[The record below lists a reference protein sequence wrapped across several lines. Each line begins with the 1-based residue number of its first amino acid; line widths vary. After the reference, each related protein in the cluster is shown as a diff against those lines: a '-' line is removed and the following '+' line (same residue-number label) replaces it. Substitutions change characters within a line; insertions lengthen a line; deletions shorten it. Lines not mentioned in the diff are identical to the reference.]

1 MIAYLGNLLE
11 RVCNKTEFEVE
22 GWRKIPPLMEILE
35 KHVSAEVPKMKLN
48 TIQHDPIITR
58 EQFKDAEK
66 PLTVDKL
73 GNQRKIKDSW
83 IYRHFKESNTK
94 DTKIAIYVNAVLPI
108 NQNLCDR
115 IDIDEINGVGNHCV
129 VVKGLANWKNGNG
142 GTIECLEL
150 ENNGGCEQ
158 TKFIPVEHPF
168 FEEVCIKVKAEWQK
182 RDKRYLNKYGK
193 ELAEMKWGKNKL
205 ESDWYNRKKEPKQ
218 DTQKKL
224 TKEKWPDKYPMLFV
238 RAIHPC
244 FQLEF
249 TS

>member
-108 NQNLCDR
+108 NQNLCDH
-115 IDIDEINGVGNHCV
+115 INVENIYSVVDHCV
-129 VVKGLANWKNGNG
+129 VVKGVVDWKNEYG
-142 GTIECLEL
+142 GIIECLEL
-150 ENNGGCEQ
+150 ENHGGCEQ
-158 TKFIPVEHPF
+158 TRFIPVDHPF
-168 FEEVCIKVKAEWQK
+168 FEEVCIKVKEICQK
-182 RDKRYLNKYGK
+182 GSDAYKRQLNKYGK
-193 ELAEMKWGKNKL
+193 DLAEIKWGKNKL
-205 ESDWYNRKKEPKQ
+205 ESDWYDLKRKLKKEIER
-218 DTQKKL
+218 
-224 TKEKWPDKYPMLFV
+224 EKWPDKYQMLFV

-244 FQLEF
+244 YQLKF